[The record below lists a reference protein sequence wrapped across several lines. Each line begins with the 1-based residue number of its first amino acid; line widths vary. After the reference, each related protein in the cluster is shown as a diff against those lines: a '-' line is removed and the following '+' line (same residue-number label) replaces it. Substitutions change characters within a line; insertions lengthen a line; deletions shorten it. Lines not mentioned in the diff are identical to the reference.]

1 MPDRPTNSPS
11 AFPIGNAPGREDR
24 ARHYASA
31 NAPIDIG
38 RMFIMQRIVDFY
50 FWMLKAA
57 IALLLAAMVIL
68 IFGNVVMRYALNSG
82 ITMSE
87 ELSRLAFVWL
97 IFLGAAL
104 ALRDHAHIGI
114 DTLIRALPPKAAKA
128 CVLAGY
134 LLMLVACALLI
145 QGSLEQSMLTWSAVT
160 PAAGISMS
168 WFMIPVVVFSVT
180 ALLLLGVEAFAI
192 LTGRIDI
199 AEATLVQESED
210 LLPPDATRPA
220 LPPVAAGL
228 GR

>member
-1 MPDRPTNSPS
+1 MSV
-11 AFPIGNAPGREDR
+11 
-24 ARHYASA
+24 
-31 NAPIDIG
+31 
-38 RMFIMQRIVDFY
+38 MQRIVDLY
-50 FWMLKAA
+50 FAALKAA
-57 IALLLAAMVIL
+57 IAILLAAMVVL
-68 IFGNVVMRYALNSG
+68 VFGNVVMRYALNSG

-114 DTLIRALPPKAAKA
+114 DTMIRALPPKAAKA

-145 QGSLEQSMLTWSAVT
+145 QGSLKQSMLTWSAVT
-160 PAAGISMS
+160 PAAGISMA

-180 ALLLLGVEAFAI
+180 ALVLLGAEAMAI

-199 AEATLVQESED
+199 ASAVLVQESED
-210 LLPPDATRPA
+210 LLPPEARPA
-220 LPPVAAGL
+220 VPPVAAGL

>member
-1 MPDRPTNSPS
+1 MR
-11 AFPIGNAPGREDR
+11 RL
-24 ARHYASA
+24 
-31 NAPIDIG
+31 
-38 RMFIMQRIVDFY
+38 VDLY
-50 FWMLKAA
+50 FAA
-57 IALLLAAMVIL
+57 LRLVIALLLAAMVIL

-114 DTLIRALPPKAAKA
+114 DTLIRSLPPKAAKA
-128 CVLAGY
+128 CVLVGY
-134 LLMLVACALLI
+134 ALMLVACVLLI
-145 QGSLEQSMLTWSAVT
+145 QGGLEQARLTWSAVT
-160 PAAGISMS
+160 PAAGISMA

-180 ALLLLGVEAFAI
+180 ALLILGVEGVSI
-192 LTGRIDI
+192 LTGQIDI
-199 AEATLVQESED
+199 SNAVLVQESED